1 MASMGMLFSYLSC
14 YQMVF
19 LAGGKLNKD
28 PKKHADLK
36 YFASSLYSV
45 FSIES
50 LRQLKHIYMFQ

>member
-1 MASMGMLFSYLSC
+1 MLFSSFSC

-28 PKKHADLK
+28 PKKHADLLK
-36 YFASSLYSV
+36 YFAPTFCSV

-50 LRQLKHIYMFQ
+50 LRQLKHMEITLQVD